1 MGGMDK
7 KLDTK
12 KLNALLSKK
21 TKQVILIPGSG
32 ARKITN
38 KKINLH
44 KTANLKTAIQKA
56 LREATAGD
64 IILFSPAFTSFN
76 LFKNE
81 YDRGEQFMKIVKNL
95 PKDEQA

>member
-32 ARKITN
+32 AKKITN

-44 KTANLKTAIQKA
+44 KAVDLKTAVRKALQKA
-56 LREATAGD
+56 TNGD
-64 IILFSPAFTSFN
+64 IVLFSPAFTSFN